1 MACLGFLTKQVRKHM
16 SSGKFPLLQREEER
30 DVEVSWE
37 DQSRINQFSR
47 LNTRLDRLED
57 EYKAQKTEKEYLDDL
72 AMEIELL
79 DEDEQVPYKI
89 GDAFVMLTLE
99 AAQERVEKDK
109 EAIDNRVD
117 DLDSQITKISA
128 EMEELKEI
136 LYAKFGQAINL
147 EKN

>member
-1 MACLGFLTKQVRKHM
+1 
-16 SSGKFPLLQREEER
+16 LQREEER

-37 DQSRINQFSR
+37 DQSRINQFSK

-79 DEDEQVPYKI
+79 DEDEPVIYKI
-89 GDAFVMLTLE
+89 GDAFVKITMEDAQARLE
-99 AAQERVEKDK
+99 KAK
-109 EAIDNRVD
+109 EDIDSCVD
-117 DLDSQITKISA
+117 DLDNQITEISA
-128 EMEELKEI
+128 EMEELKKK

-147 EKN
+147 ERN

>member
-1 MACLGFLTKQVRKHM
+1 M
-16 SSGKFPLLQREEER
+16 SSSKPTKSTKKTQDSAITSADLQREEER
-30 DVEVSWE
+30 DVEVKWE
-37 DQSRINQFSR
+37 DQNRINQFSK
-47 LNTRLDRLED
+47 LSTRMDRLED

-79 DEDEQVPYKI
+79 DEDEPVPYKI

-109 EAIDNRVD
+109 AAIDAQVEG
-117 DLDSQITKISA
+117 LDSQISQVSS
-128 EMEELKEI
+128 EMEELKKM

>member
-1 MACLGFLTKQVRKHM
+1 
-16 SSGKFPLLQREEER
+16 LQREEER

-37 DQSRINQFSR
+37 DQSRINQFSK

-79 DEDEQVPYKI
+79 DEDEPVIYKI
-89 GDAFVMLTLE
+89 GDAFVKITMEEAQARLE
-99 AAQERVEKDK
+99 KAK
-109 EAIDNRVD
+109 EDIDSCVD
-117 DLDSQITKISA
+117 DLDNQITEISA
-128 EMEELKEI
+128 EMEELKKK

-147 EKN
+147 ERN

>member
-1 MACLGFLTKQVRKHM
+1 M

-30 DVEVSWE
+30 DVEVKWE
-37 DQSRINQFSR
+37 DQNRINQFSK
-47 LNTRLDRLED
+47 LSTRMDRLED

-79 DEDEQVPYKI
+79 DEDEAVPYKI

-109 EAIDNRVD
+109 SAIDVQVE
-117 DLDSQITKISA
+117 DLDSQISQVSS
-128 EMEELKEI
+128 EMEELKKM

>member
-1 MACLGFLTKQVRKHM
+1 M
-16 SSGKFPLLQREEER
+16 SSGKFPL
-30 DVEVSWE
+30 VKWE
-37 DQSRINQFSR
+37 DQNRINQFSK
-47 LNTRLDRLED
+47 LSTRMDRLED

-79 DEDEQVPYKI
+79 DEDEAVPYKI

-109 EAIDNRVD
+109 TAIDVQVE
-117 DLDSQITKISA
+117 DLDSQISQVSS
-128 EMEELKEI
+128 EMEELKKM